1 MIPENVVTTQ
11 HGPLSE
17 ELLNSPNQ
25 DGPKT
30 PMKIAIQLTI
40 SLKID
45 FDNSHHGVYKDLFN
59 FSLFV

>member
-30 PMKIAIQLTI
+30 PMKGGNLTNDLGKYSIANQFILQI
-40 SLKID
+40 AKHQS
-45 FDNSHHGVYKDLFN
+45 
-59 FSLFV
+59 